1 MDSDRCHLIL
11 CNKASLLNY
20 NINLKVYNM
29 DTLTYYEGKKEF
41 NVFVASTFSDLTR
54 FKKEGDRSAFNA
66 LLLKT
71 FSQVKRY
78 ISKRLS
84 TTLSKG
90 NLPKGKYQADDFID
104 QLFIEAYD
112 HFDEV
117 EEKKM
122 LHPWLF
128 KKADELLEA
137 AIIDEEF
144 DDYFLKNIDDYSNP
158 EWDAMEE
165 KFSIDG
171 GGDYVMIEELD
182 DISYPKH
189 DYTLNHVFVED
200 NNKEIMN
207 KLDKDLGEENI
218 AKHIAMVL
226 RQLPLPM
233 RTVFELATEHQFTL
247 EEITIIRKQSLEE
260 VRQLFENARKSLE
273 ASFFNRYSLEE

>member
-20 NINLKVYNM
+20 YTNLKVYNM

-54 FKKEGDRSAFNA
+54 FKKEDDRSAFNA

-90 NLPKGKYQADDFID
+90 NLPKGKYKADDFID

-117 EEKKM
+117 KEKKL